1 MKPAVIAKNA
11 IDVAI
16 KMTSLMVHR
25 RWLVVVA
32 PIASEFLWP
41 NQGVDEIDE
50 ESEGEQRS

>member
-11 IDVAI
+11 IDATI

-32 PIASEFLWP
+32 PSASEFLWLD
-41 NQGVDEIDE
+41 QGVDEIDE
-50 ESEGEQRS
+50 KSEREQRS

>member
-11 IDVAI
+11 IDIAI

>member
-1 MKPAVIAKNA
+1 MKTAVRAKNA
-11 IDVAI
+11 IDVTI